1 VTGELIRR
9 YGPIST
15 TGEIRTQVGRE
26 GVQEFGMSTEWNES
40 RTELLKRLW
49 IAGESARTI
58 AEKLGRGITRNA
70 VIGKAHRLGLTG
82 KHGSKDFALRPAR
95 RSALKSARQR
105 SKRRRSPGS
114 IARRGVKKTG

>member
-1 VTGELIRR
+1 
-9 YGPIST
+9 
-15 TGEIRTQVGRE
+15 
-26 GVQEFGMSTEWNES
+26 MSTEWNES

-82 KHGSKDFALRPAR
+82 KHGSKDVTLRPVR
-95 RSALKSARQR
+95 RSAPPAASRR
-105 SKRRRSPGS
+105 SKRRRTPKSVAS
-114 IARRGVKKTG
+114 RRVEQSG